1 MATPSVS
8 SNFGDLLDPRF
19 AKIFNERF
27 AQLPDRVGD
36 FFNVISGSSAPTT
49 ADYRISQMGT
59 LGDIPEFSGSVV
71 MDDSFQGYDVTIT
84 PKEYASGYQIERK
97 LYDDD
102 LYGVMDQKP
111 KSLATAYSRTR
122 QKHAASVWNNAF
134 SIDSTWLTHTEGV
147 ALCSNS
153 HTTTSGAS
161 TSTGFDNLSTAAI
174 SAVAVQAGRIQMR
187 GYRGDR
193 AERISVMPSMI
204 LVPPDLEET
213 AWEIANSSGKLDT
226 ANNNANFSKG
236 KYRVV
241 DWEYLTSARNW
252 FMIDGDN
259 MKESL
264 TWVDRVKIEHAMV
277 EDFQTL
283 VAKWRVYAR
292 YGLGWNDWRFVLGF
306 QVS

>member
-1 MATPSVS
+1 
-8 SNFGDLLDPRF
+8 
-19 AKIFNERF
+19 
-27 AQLPDRVGD
+27 
-36 FFNVISGSSAPTT
+36 
-49 ADYRISQMGT
+49 MGT
-59 LGDIPEFSGSVV
+59 LGDVPEFTGSVV
-71 MDDSFQGYDVTIT
+71 MDDSHQGYDVIIT

-102 LYGVMDQKP
+102 QYGVMDQKP
-111 KSLATAYSRTR
+111 KSLAKAYNRTR
-122 QKHAASVWNNAF
+122 QKHAASIWNNAF
-134 SIDSTWLTHTEGV
+134 SIDSTWLTHSEGV

-161 TSTGFDNLSTAAI
+161 TSVGFDNLATAAL
-174 SAVAVQAGRIQMR
+174 SAVAVQAGRVQMR
-187 GYRGDR
+187 NFRGDR
-193 AERISVMPSMI
+193 AERITVMPSMI

-226 ANNNANFSKG
+226 ANNNANFHKG
-236 KYRVV
+236 KYKVV

-252 FMIDGDN
+252 FMIDGDQ
-259 MKESL
+259 MKEAL
-264 TWVDRVKIEHAMV
+264 TWIDRVKIEHAMV

-306 QVS
+306 QVA